1 MPPGGGMGGMLGS
14 KGGRANGGRG
24 GGPLIIPKG
33 GGGGLRRG
41 GGPRKTGVWT
51 GVCVVAGAGA
61 GAWKRTACCTILAA
75 NEEDKERIL
84 SKRTHVVINSSTKKS
99 ILQTDQ

>member
-14 KGGRANGGRG
+14 KGGRAKGGRG

-41 GGPRKTGVWT
+41 GGPRKTGVWA
-51 GVCVVAGAGA
+51 GACAVAGAGA
-61 GAWKRTACCTILAA
+61 LAWKRTACCTILAP
-75 NEEDKERIL
+75 NETED
-84 SKRTHVVINSSTKKS
+84 SK
-99 ILQTDQ
+99 